1 MTRAHYAPQSK
12 ASATSRQDGRLG
24 SHGTLSACARPWT
37 PRRIRGFTLTE
48 LMIATTIGLIVLSAV
63 AQVFATSRAT
73 YRTTEGLTR
82 LQENARFSM
91 HFLTWDVR
99 MAGYLGCLQKSTVV
113 TNHLNN
119 PADYATNFVLGQYV
133 NGHSYTGSGGNN
145 LSDWTPSLPAAYF
158 TAGEVVPGTDVL
170 VIRRGSEDGLRVLPP
185 YMPTP
190 SAALQIPTASGLSVN
205 DIVIVSDCKS
215 ADLFQITGPDDPNNT
230 GTINHN
236 TGTVS
241 QGPGNATQSLSKTYK
256 GDAEILKLITRV
268 YYIGRRNNDPNNP
281 PALFRKEFDKGLVF
295 ANELVDDVDS
305 MQVFY
310 GEDTDGDGRANTY
323 GKADEV
329 TNWANV
335 ETTRVGLL
343 VRTPG
348 NVGQELDTRVY
359 PVVGAL
365 IGPYNDRRQRRVFAS
380 TIELRN

>member
-12 ASATSRQDGRLG
+12 APVASRHHGRLCDQ
-24 SHGTLSACARPWT
+24 SAPIAYTRSRA

-48 LMIATTIGLIVLSAV
+48 LMIATTIGLIVLTAV

-73 YRTTEGLTR
+73 YRATEGLSR
-82 LQENARFSM
+82 LQENARFGM

-99 MAGYLGCLQKSTVV
+99 MAGFMGCLQKSTIV

-119 PADYATNFVLGQYV
+119 PADYATNFVLGQFV
-133 NGHSYTGSGGNN
+133 NGHSYTGSGSS
-145 LSDWTPSLPAAYF
+145 LSDWTPALPAAYF

-170 VIRRGSEDGLRVLPP
+170 VIRRGSDKGQRVLPP

-190 SAALQIPTASGLSVN
+190 SAALHIQTGNGLAVN

-215 ADLFQITGPDDPNNT
+215 ADLFQITGPTDPDPT
-230 GTINHN
+230 GTLNHN
-236 TGTVS
+236 TGAVS
-241 QGPGNATQSLSKTYK
+241 QGPGNATQDLSKSYQ
-256 GDAEILKLITRV
+256 GDAEILKLITNI
-268 YYIGRRNNDPNNP
+268 YYIGRRNNDPTNP
-281 PALFRKEFDKGLVF
+281 PALFRKELDKGVVI

-305 MQVFY
+305 MQVYY
-310 GEDTDGDGRANTY
+310 GEDTDGDGKANTY

-335 ETTRVGLL
+335 ATTRLGLL
-343 VRTPG
+343 VRTPSNIG
-348 NVGQELDTRVY
+348 TDLDTRVY
-359 PVVGAL
+359 PVVGTL
-365 IGPYNDRRQRRVFAS
+365 IGPYNDRRQRRVFTS

>member
-12 ASATSRQDGRLG
+12 ASVASRHRDRLCDQ
-24 SHGTLSACARPWT
+24 SAFSARPRSWT
-37 PRRIRGFTLTE
+37 PRQIRGFTLTE
-48 LMIATTIGLIVLSAV
+48 LMIATTIGLIVLSAI

-73 YRTTEGLTR
+73 YRATEGLSR

-99 MAGYLGCLQKSTVV
+99 MAGYLGCLQKSTAV

-133 NGHSYTGSGGNN
+133 NGHSYTGSGSN
-145 LSDWTPSLPAAYF
+145 LSDWTPPLPAAYF

-170 VIRRGSEDGLRVLPP
+170 VIRRGSDKGERVLPP

-190 SAALQIPTASGLSVN
+190 SAALHIQTGTGLSVN
-205 DIVIVSDCKS
+205 DLIIVSDCKS
-215 ADLFQITGPDDPNNT
+215 ADLFQITGPDNPDLT
-230 GTINHN
+230 GTLNHN

-241 QGPGNATQSLSKTYK
+241 EGPGNATQDLSKSYQ
-256 GDAEILKLITRV
+256 GDAEILKLTTNV

-281 PALFRKEFDKGLVF
+281 PALFRKELDRGAIVTL
-295 ANELVDDVDS
+295 ELVDDVDS
-305 MQVFY
+305 MQVYY

-335 ETTRVGLL
+335 ETTRVGVL

-348 NVGQELDTRVY
+348 NVGTDPDTRVY
-359 PVVGAL
+359 PVVGTL
-365 IGPYNDRRQRRVFAS
+365 IGPYNDRRQRRVFTS

>member
-1 MTRAHYAPQSK
+1 MKRAYNALLGRGSVASRYVGRSWAP
-12 ASATSRQDGRLG
+12 RQ
-24 SHGTLSACARPWT
+24 
-37 PRRIRGFTLTE
+37 IRGFTLTE
-48 LMIATTIGLIVLSAV
+48 LLIATTIGLIVLSAV

-73 YRTTEGLTR
+73 YRATEGLTR

-133 NGHSYTGSGGNN
+133 NGHSYTGTGSS
-145 LSDWTPSLPAAYF
+145 LSDWTPPLPAAYF
-158 TAGEVVPGTDVL
+158 TAGEVEPGTDVL
-170 VIRRGSEDGLRVLPP
+170 VIRRGSDDSLRVMPP

-190 SAALQIPTASGLSVN
+190 SAALHIPTGSGLSVN
-205 DIVIVSDCKS
+205 DIIIVADCKS
-215 ADLFQITGPDDPNNT
+215 ADLFQITGPDNPNTT

-241 QGPGNATQSLSKTYK
+241 QGPGNATQDLSKTYE
-256 GDAEILKLITRV
+256 GDAEILKLITNV

-281 PALFRKEFDKGLVF
+281 PALFRKELNKGVVGTL
-295 ANELVDDVDS
+295 ELVDDVDNL
-305 MQVFY
+305 QVYY

-335 ETTRVGLL
+335 ETTRVAVLA
-343 VRTPG
+343 RTPG
-348 NVGQELDTRVY
+348 NVGPELDTRVY
-359 PVVGAL
+359 AVLGML
-365 IGPYNDRRQRRVFAS
+365 IGPYNDHRQRRVFTS
-380 TIELRN
+380 TVELRN

>member
-1 MTRAHYAPQSK
+1 MERAQYAPQSK
-12 ASATSRQDGRLG
+12 ASVTSRHDARLCDK
-24 SHGTLSACARPWT
+24 SALIACARSWT

-48 LMIATTIGLIVLSAV
+48 LMIATTIGLIVLSGV

-73 YRTTEGLTR
+73 YRATEGLTR

-99 MAGYLGCLQKSTVV
+99 MAGYMGCLQKSTVV

-133 NGHSYTGSGGNN
+133 NGHSYTGSGSS
-145 LSDWTPSLPAAYF
+145 LSDWTPPLPAAYF

-170 VIRRGSEDGLRVLPP
+170 VIRRGSDQGLRVLPP

-205 DIVIVSDCKS
+205 DIVIVSDCKA
-215 ADLFQITGPDDPNNT
+215 ADLFQITGPDNPDNT
-230 GTINHN
+230 GTVNHN

-241 QGPGNATQSLSKTYK
+241 QGPGNATQDLSKTYK
-256 GDAEILKLITRV
+256 GDAEILKLITNV

-281 PALFRKEFDKGLVF
+281 PALFRKELDKGVVF

-348 NVGQELDTRVY
+348 NIGQELDTRVY
-359 PVVGAL
+359 PVVGML

>member
-1 MTRAHYAPQSK
+1 MIRACC
-12 ASATSRQDGRLG
+12 ASPRNASIASRHDGRLCDKN
-24 SHGTLSACARPWT
+24 TVIARAPSWA

-73 YRTTEGLTR
+73 YRATEGLSR
-82 LQENARFSM
+82 LQENARFGM

-119 PADYATNFVLGQYV
+119 PADYATNFTLGQFV
-133 NGHSYTGSGGNN
+133 NGHSYTGTGSN
-145 LSDWTPSLPAAYF
+145 LSDWTPPLPAAYF

-170 VIRRGSEDGLRVLPP
+170 VIRRGSDKGQRVLPP

-190 SAALQIPTASGLSVN
+190 SAALHIETGNGLSVN

-215 ADLFQITGPDDPNNT
+215 ADLFQITGPTDPDPT
-230 GTINHN
+230 GTLNHN

-241 QGPGNATQSLSKTYK
+241 QGPGNATQDLSKSYA
-256 GDAEILKLITRV
+256 GDAEILKLITNV

-281 PALFRKEFDKGLVF
+281 PALFRKELDKGVII

-305 MQVFY
+305 MQVYY

-343 VRTPG
+343 VRTP
-348 NVGQELDTRVY
+348 NNIDRELDARVY

-365 IGPYNDRRQRRVFAS
+365 IGPYNDRHERRVFAS